1 MNSEKKSSKHC
12 TVCGALLLDKNNK
25 PAIELYDE
33 ELHRKSNILKLMLCS
48 SCGQVADKYI
58 ECDGPLLLID
68 LALQSKEAY
77 RHVLFNG
84 GYTPLIVRMA
94 LLTLICDGY
103 IEWAHT
109 TFPGEFF
116 EQEYEFYMMCLKI
129 VIALVMFL
137 VIVLSP
143 CLIRS
148 CFSSK
153 FNCGKLVLGLLLSY
167 CSRFC
172 NLIALL
178 WAPKSS
184 QGGASMETLRG
195 LSVWDKITSPEIM
208 WGFIIVLFFISSVR
222 VYQVTQGT
230 RLSTS
235 ISHLLVGHF
244 GFYYVLANF
253 DMMLFE
259 SQVTE

>member
-1 MNSEKKSSKHC
+1 M
-12 TVCGALLLDKNNK
+12 AK
-25 PAIELYDE
+25 P
-33 ELHRKSNILKLMLCS
+33 
-48 SCGQVADKYI
+48 DKYI

-84 GYTPLIVRMA
+84 GYTLLIVRMA

-103 IEWAHT
+103 IEWAHS

-116 EQEYEFYMMCLKI
+116 EQEYEFYLMCLKI
-129 VIALVMFL
+129 VIALLMFL
-137 VIVLSP
+137 GIVLFP
-143 CLIRS
+143 CLIKT
-148 CFSSK
+148 CSSRYQN
-153 FNCGKLVLGLLLSY
+153 FQKLVLGLLLSY

-178 WAPKSS
+178 WAPKTN
-184 QGGASMETLRG
+184 SMETLQQG
-195 LSVWDKITSPEIM
+195 SSIWDKITSPEIM

-222 VYQVTQGT
+222 VHQVTQGS

-235 ISHLLVGHF
+235 ISHLLVGHI

-253 DMMLFE
+253 DMIIFE
-259 SQVTE
+259 NAIKQ

>member
-1 MNSEKKSSKHC
+1 MNSEKKSRKYC
-12 TVCGALLLDKNNK
+12 TVCGAQLLDKNNK

-103 IEWAHT
+103 IEWAHS

-129 VIALVMFL
+129 VVALVMFL
-137 VIVLSP
+137 GIVLFP

-148 CFSSK
+148 CSSK
-153 FNCGKLVLGLLLSY
+153 FNGGKLVLGLLLSY

-184 QGGASMETLRG
+184 STAGKAEETLLG

-222 VYQVTQGT
+222 VYQVTLGT

-235 ISHLLVGHF
+235 ISHLVVAHL

-259 SQVTE
+259 